1 MLYSLEVMKTND
13 FELYKDYVDIF
24 SSYACRAISRRRIYF
39 KDKEDLL
46 FKLDILAQ
54 QDARYIYS
62 IKQLIIWLKQN

>member
-1 MLYSLEVMKTND
+1 MEVMKTND

-24 SSYACRAISRRRIYF
+24 SSYAYRAISRRRIYF
-39 KDKEDLL
+39 KDKEDSL
-46 FKLDILAQ
+46 FKLNVLAQ